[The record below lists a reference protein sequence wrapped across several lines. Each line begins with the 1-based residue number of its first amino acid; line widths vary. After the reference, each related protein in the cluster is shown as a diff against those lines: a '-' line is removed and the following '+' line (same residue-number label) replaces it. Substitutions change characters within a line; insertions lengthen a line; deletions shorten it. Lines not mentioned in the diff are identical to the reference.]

1 MCGCTSGQATRHA
14 RNLQLDCAA
23 RRGLAPGTAR
33 VCVIVETLLVFFAG
47 PFKSSSTTSEMKQ
60 LIECV
65 PNFSEGNDLAVIRQ
79 ITDRIAAVAGVR
91 LLNVDPG
98 KATNRTV
105 VTFVGTPEAVVA
117 AAFGAIQIAGELI
130 DMRKHTGEHPRMGAT
145 DVCPFVPVSGIT
157 MEETAAHARKLAEK
171 VGGELRIPV
180 YLYEAAQPDK
190 RRSNLSVIRAGEG
203 FEKKILLPEWQPDF
217 GPAEFDARRGATVI
231 GAREFL
237 VALNVNLNTTSTR
250 RANAVAFDVREAG
263 RTRTD
268 AQGNALRDAH
278 GNALVTPGSLKN
290 VKAIGWFIQE
300 YGVAQISM
308 NLTNTAVTPVHVA
321 FDAVAEK
328 AAERGMRATGSELV
342 GVIPLHCLLDAG
354 KYFLEKQQRSVG
366 VPESELVKIA
376 VKSMGLDELAPFNP
390 AERVIEYLLRDA
402 AETQLVAMTL
412 ADFADETSSE
422 SMAPGGGSIS
432 AYMGAL
438 GVSLGTMVAN
448 LSAHKRGWDARW
460 KEFSDWAAKGQQH
473 KAALLRLVDEDTAA
487 FNAIVT
493 ALAMPKTSA
502 EEQAVRAAAVQAAT
516 KNAAAVPLRVMQT
529 VLAAMELIEAMVI
542 HGNPNSITDAGVGA
556 LAARAA
562 VRGAYMNVR
571 TNARGI
577 TDHNFAA
584 DIIAQGKALEA
595 QANAIEQRVVALVDS
610 KIG

>member
-1 MCGCTSGQATRHA
+1 MQAFVLLLKTSWMVFPVHL
-14 RNLQLDCAA
+14 N
-23 RRGLAPGTAR
+23 APN
-33 VCVIVETLLVFFAG
+33 
-47 PFKSSSTTSEMKQ
+47 TSNMKQ

-65 PNFSEGNDLAVIRQ
+65 PNFSEGNDLSVIKQ
-79 ITDRIAAVAGVR
+79 ITDCIEAVAGVR

-105 VTFVGTPEAVVA
+105 VTFVGTPDAVVD
-117 AAFGAIQIAGELI
+117 AAFNAIQLAGGLI
-130 DMRKHTGEHPRMGAT
+130 DMRKHKGEHPRMGAT

-157 MEETAAHARKLAEK
+157 MEETAAYARKLAEK

-180 YLYEAAQPDK
+180 YLYEAAQPNK
-190 RRSNLSVIRAGEG
+190 SRSNLSVIRAGEYEG
-203 FEKKILLPEWQPDF
+203 FAKKILLPDWRPDF

-342 GVIPLHCLLDAG
+342 GVIPLQCLLDAG

-402 AETQLVAMTL
+402 AETRLVAMTL
-412 ADFADETSSE
+412 ADFADETSSD

-438 GVSLGTMVAN
+438 AVSLGTMVAN

-595 QANAIEQRVVALVDS
+595 QANAIEQMVVALVDS

>member
-1 MCGCTSGQATRHA
+1 MQAFVLLLKTSWMVFPVHL
-14 RNLQLDCAA
+14 N
-23 RRGLAPGTAR
+23 APN
-33 VCVIVETLLVFFAG
+33 
-47 PFKSSSTTSEMKQ
+47 TSNVKQ

-65 PNFSEGNDLAVIRQ
+65 PNFSEGNDPSVIRQ
-79 ITDRIAAVAGVR
+79 ITDCIEAVAGVR

-105 VTFVGTPEAVVA
+105 VTFVGTPDAVVD
-117 AAFGAIQIAGELI
+117 AAFNAIQLAGGLI
-130 DMRKHTGEHPRMGAT
+130 DMRRHKGEHPRMGAT

-157 MEETAAHARKLAEK
+157 MEETAAHVRRLAEK

-180 YLYEAAQPDK
+180 YLYEAAQPNK
-190 RRSNLSVIRAGEG
+190 SRSNLSVIRAGEYEG
-203 FEKKILLPEWQPDF
+203 FAKKILLPDWRPDF

-438 GVSLGTMVAN
+438 GASLGTMVAN

>member
-1 MCGCTSGQATRHA
+1 MQAFVLLLKTSWMVFPVHL
-14 RNLQLDCAA
+14 N
-23 RRGLAPGTAR
+23 APN
-33 VCVIVETLLVFFAG
+33 
-47 PFKSSSTTSEMKQ
+47 TSNMKQ

-65 PNFSEGNDLAVIRQ
+65 PNFSEGNDLSVIKQ
-79 ITDRIAAVAGVR
+79 ITDCIEAVAGVR

-105 VTFVGTPEAVVA
+105 VTFVGTPDAVVG
-117 AAFGAIQIAGELI
+117 AAFNAIQLAGGLI
-130 DMRKHTGEHPRMGAT
+130 DMRKHKGEHPRMGAT

-157 MEETAAHARKLAEK
+157 MEETAAHAQRLAEK

-180 YLYEAAQPDK
+180 YLYEAAQPNK
-190 RRSNLSVIRAGEG
+190 SRSNLSVIRAGEYEG
-203 FEKKILLPEWQPDF
+203 FAKKILLPEWRPDF

-342 GVIPLHCLLDAG
+342 GVIPLQCLLDAG
-354 KYFLEKQQRSVG
+354 KYFLEKQQRSIG

-376 VKSMGLDELAPFNP
+376 VKSMGLEELAPFNP

-412 ADFADETSSE
+412 ADFVDETSSE

-487 FNAIVT
+487 FNAIMT

-502 EEQAVRAAAVQAAT
+502 EEQALRAAAVQAAT

>member
-1 MCGCTSGQATRHA
+1 MQAFVLLLKTSWMVFPVHL
-14 RNLQLDCAA
+14 N
-23 RRGLAPGTAR
+23 APN
-33 VCVIVETLLVFFAG
+33 
-47 PFKSSSTTSEMKQ
+47 TSNMKQ

-65 PNFSEGNDLAVIRQ
+65 PNFSEGNDLSVIIQ
-79 ITDRIAAVAGVR
+79 ITDCIEAIAGVR

-105 VTFVGTPEAVVA
+105 VTFVGTPDAVVD
-117 AAFGAIQIAGELI
+117 AAFNAIQLAGGLI
-130 DMRKHTGEHPRMGAT
+130 DMRKHKGEHPRMGAT

-157 MEETAAHARKLAEK
+157 MEETAAYARKLAEK

-180 YLYEAAQPDK
+180 YLYEAAQPNK
-190 RRSNLSVIRAGEG
+190 SRSNLSVIRAGEYEG
-203 FEKKILLPEWQPDF
+203 FAKKILLPDWRPDF

-342 GVIPLHCLLDAG
+342 GVIPLQCLLDAG

-438 GVSLGTMVAN
+438 GASLGTMVAN

-542 HGNPNSITDAGVGA
+542 HGTPNSITDAGVGA

-562 VRGAYMNVR
+562 VRGAYMTVR

-595 QANAIEQRVVALVDS
+595 QANAIEQMVVALVDS

>member
-1 MCGCTSGQATRHA
+1 MLLLKTSWMVFPVHL
-14 RNLQLDCAA
+14 N
-23 RRGLAPGTAR
+23 APN
-33 VCVIVETLLVFFAG
+33 
-47 PFKSSSTTSEMKQ
+47 TSNMKQ

-65 PNFSEGNDLAVIRQ
+65 PNFSEGNDLSVIKQ
-79 ITDRIAAVAGVR
+79 ITDCIEAVAGVR

-105 VTFVGTPEAVVA
+105 VTFVGTPGAVVD
-117 AAFGAIQIAGELI
+117 AAFNAIQLAGGLI
-130 DMRKHTGEHPRMGAT
+130 DMRKHKGEHPRMGAT
-145 DVCPFVPVSGIT
+145 DVCPFVPVSEIT
-157 MEETAAHARKLAEK
+157 MEETAAYARRLAEK

-180 YLYEAAQPDK
+180 YLYEAAQPNK
-190 RRSNLSVIRAGEG
+190 SRSNLSVIRAGEYEG
-203 FEKKILLPEWQPDF
+203 FAKKILLPDWRPDF

-438 GVSLGTMVAN
+438 AVSLGTMVAN

-584 DIIAQGKALEA
+584 DIIAQGKALET

>member
-1 MCGCTSGQATRHA
+1 MQAFVLLLKTSWMVFPVHL
-14 RNLQLDCAA
+14 N
-23 RRGLAPGTAR
+23 APN
-33 VCVIVETLLVFFAG
+33 
-47 PFKSSSTTSEMKQ
+47 TSNMKQ

-65 PNFSEGNDLAVIRQ
+65 PNFSEGNDLSVIKQ
-79 ITDRIAAVAGVR
+79 ITDCIEAVAGVR

-105 VTFVGTPEAVVA
+105 VTFVGTPDAVVD
-117 AAFGAIQIAGELI
+117 AAFNAIQLAGGLI
-130 DMRKHTGEHPRMGAT
+130 DMRKHKGEHPRMGAT

-157 MEETAAHARKLAEK
+157 MEETAAYARKLAEK

-180 YLYEAAQPDK
+180 YLYEAAQPNK
-190 RRSNLSVIRAGEG
+190 SRSNLSVIRAGEYEG
-203 FEKKILLPEWQPDF
+203 FAKKILLPDWCPDF

>member
-1 MCGCTSGQATRHA
+1 MQAFVLLLKTSWVVFPVHL
-14 RNLQLDCAA
+14 N
-23 RRGLAPGTAR
+23 APN
-33 VCVIVETLLVFFAG
+33 
-47 PFKSSSTTSEMKQ
+47 TSNMKQ

-65 PNFSEGNDLAVIRQ
+65 PNFSEGNDLSVIKQ
-79 ITDRIAAVAGVR
+79 ITDCIEAVAGVR

-105 VTFVGTPEAVVA
+105 VTFVGTPDAVVD
-117 AAFGAIQIAGELI
+117 AAFNAIQLAGGLI
-130 DMRKHTGEHPRMGAT
+130 DMRKHKGEHPRMGAT

-157 MEETAAHARKLAEK
+157 MEETAAHARRLAEK

-180 YLYEAAQPDK
+180 YLYEAAQTNK
-190 RRSNLSVIRAGEG
+190 SRSNLSVIRAGEYEG
-203 FEKKILLPEWQPDF
+203 FAKKILLPDWRPDF

-342 GVIPLHCLLDAG
+342 GVIPLQCLLDAG

-529 VLAAMELIEAMVI
+529 VLAAMELIETMVI

-571 TNARGI
+571 TNVRGI

>member
-1 MCGCTSGQATRHA
+1 MQAFVLLLKTSWMVFPVHL
-14 RNLQLDCAA
+14 N
-23 RRGLAPGTAR
+23 APN
-33 VCVIVETLLVFFAG
+33 
-47 PFKSSSTTSEMKQ
+47 TSNMKQ

-65 PNFSEGNDLAVIRQ
+65 PNFSEGNDLSVIKQ
-79 ITDRIAAVAGVR
+79 ITDCIEAVAGVR

-105 VTFVGTPEAVVA
+105 VTFVGTPDAVVD
-117 AAFGAIQIAGELI
+117 AAFNAIQLAGGLI
-130 DMRKHTGEHPRMGAT
+130 DMRRHKGEHPRMGAT

-157 MEETAAHARKLAEK
+157 MEETAAHARRLAEK

-180 YLYEAAQPDK
+180 YLYEAAQPNK
-190 RRSNLSVIRAGEG
+190 SRSNLSVIRAGEYEG
-203 FEKKILLPEWQPDF
+203 FAKKILLPDWRPDF

-502 EEQAVRAAAVQAAT
+502 EEQAVRAAAVHAAR

-542 HGNPNSITDAGVGA
+542 HGNPNSITDAGVAA

>member
-1 MCGCTSGQATRHA
+1 MQAFVLLLKTSWMVFPVHL
-14 RNLQLDCAA
+14 N
-23 RRGLAPGTAR
+23 APN
-33 VCVIVETLLVFFAG
+33 
-47 PFKSSSTTSEMKQ
+47 TSNMKQ

-65 PNFSEGNDLAVIRQ
+65 PNFSEGNDLSVIKQ
-79 ITDRIAAVAGVR
+79 ITDGIEAIAGVR

-105 VTFVGTPEAVVA
+105 VTFVGTPDAVVD
-117 AAFGAIQIAGELI
+117 AAFNAIQLAGGLI
-130 DMRKHTGEHPRMGAT
+130 DMRRHKGEHPRMGAT
-145 DVCPFVPVSGIT
+145 DVCPFVPVSEIT
-157 MEETAAHARKLAEK
+157 MEETAAYARKLAEK

-180 YLYEAAQPDK
+180 YLYEAAQPNK
-190 RRSNLSVIRAGEG
+190 SRSNLSVIRAGEYEG
-203 FEKKILLPEWQPDF
+203 FAKKILLPDWCPDF

-584 DIIAQGKALEA
+584 DIIAQGKALET